1 MRRKGNRMFWKI
13 DSEDQSRTFVTLKFA
28 GYLIAALFMLLAC
41 SDDEETIDYANG
53 YPNKLAGNWVVFQ
66 FHGDS
71 INDPISGPYDLVT
84 ALDPNRKKSLILDNL
99 YNSNLRVR
107 AEIQGDTGIYAI
119 NTPQLDLLNDNTYG
133 IQSVSIDGY
142 VNENYILANF
152 IYSLAMASFENPAF
166 EVEDIDEIIFFRA
179 GLYDAYYS
187 LVDTIMV
194 MGYRRTGFE
203 EVEN

>member
-1 MRRKGNRMFWKI
+1 M
-13 DSEDQSRTFVTLKFA
+13 
-28 GYLIAALFMLLAC
+28 
-41 SDDEETIDYANG
+41 
-53 YPNKLAGNWVVFQ
+53 
-66 FHGDS
+66 
-71 INDPISGPYDLVT
+71 
-84 ALDPNRKKSLILDNL
+84 
-99 YNSNLRVR
+99 
-107 AEIQGDTGIYAI
+107 
-119 NTPQLDLLNDNTYG
+119 NDNTYG